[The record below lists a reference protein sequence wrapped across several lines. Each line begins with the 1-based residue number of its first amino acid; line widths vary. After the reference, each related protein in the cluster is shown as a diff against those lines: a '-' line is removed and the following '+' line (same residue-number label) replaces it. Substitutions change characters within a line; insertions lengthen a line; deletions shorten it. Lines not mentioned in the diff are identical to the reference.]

1 MNNYCDT
8 SFLPSAFDYD
18 IAALKKAANRILHR
32 EESLEP
38 LIKAL
43 LHGICDDR
51 FSTEIHSLRRLHECV
66 SSWDIFEN
74 GDIAGYIYQLIM
86 PSIEKKKRGQFFT
99 PDDTVGCLVDSALK
113 GTINLRDMRILDP
126 ACGSGQF
133 LLSAFRRL
141 LSFYQSQGT
150 PDHEAVY
157 HIVTR
162 NLYGSD
168 TDPVA
173 IMIARYNLSR
183 LSGVPEDRIDHV
195 SCFDFL
201 TTDTLFESFSLNMEL
216 FDAIIGNPPWG
227 SKFDASQKKYFRKIY
242 ESAKSGVN
250 SFTLFMEKSLELLK
264 ESGRISFLIP
274 EAYLNIKAHSRSRLL
289 YLNSTKINE
298 IQICGEQ
305 FRNVYAPSIIFIA
318 EKCACENV
326 RNANKVKILAGQQS
340 GDASSTYIQQKAYYS
355 TFQNIFNIH
364 YTPKSASVIDTI
376 RSGGDLYLENNATFF
391 LGIVT
396 GDNEAHLSTT
406 CTAAHPH
413 PIVIGKDISPFRI
426 SFSGHYFN
434 YEPEKLQQVAP
445 QQFYKTENKILYKF
459 IGKKLT
465 FAMDY
470 DGLYTLNNVNGF
482 IPDLEACTPEYLTA
496 LFNSS
501 VMQYYYDKTFFTVKV
516 LRGNL
521 EKLPIR
527 TASQRDMKKISSLAH
542 SLSQPGSESDMARTR
557 ETLNDMFF
565 SIYNIKDRDVYR
577 MIEEGQERLF

>member
-8 SFLPSAFDYD
+8 SFLPSTFDYD
-18 IAALKKAANRILHR
+18 IAALQKAARQIIH
-32 EESLEP
+32 SGGSIEP
-38 LIKAL
+38 MVCAL
-43 LHGICDDR
+43 LHSGSDARYTDI
-51 FSTEIHSLRRLHECV
+51 SHSLQRLHECI
-66 SSWDIFEN
+66 SSWDILEN
-74 GDIAGYIYQLIM
+74 GDIAGYVYQLIM
-86 PSIEKKKRGQFFT
+86 PAAEKKKHGQFFT
-99 PDDTVGCLVDSALK
+99 PEDIVEYLVDRALTDRTGLK
-113 GTINLRDMRILDP
+113 ELRILDP

-133 LLSAFRRL
+133 LLSAFKHL
-141 LSFYQSQGT
+141 LRSYQAQGL

-157 HIVTR
+157 HIVTL

-168 TDPVA
+168 SDPMAVK
-173 IMIARYNLSR
+173 IARYNLSR
-183 LSGVPEDRIDHV
+183 LSGVPADRIQHI

-201 TTDTLFESFSLNMEL
+201 TTDTLFDTFSLNTQK
-216 FDAIIGNPPWG
+216 FDAVIGNPPWG
-227 SKFDASQKKYFRKIY
+227 SKFDASKKKYFRKIF

-250 SFTLFMEKSLELLK
+250 SFTLFMERSLDLLK
-264 ESGRISFLIP
+264 ESGRMSFLVP

-289 YLNSTKINE
+289 FLNSAKIEE
-298 IQICGEQ
+298 IQTCGEQ
-305 FRNVYAPSIIFIA
+305 FKNVFAPSIVFVA
-318 EKCACENV
+318 EKCSSEQE
-326 RNANKVKILAGQQS
+326 RNANSVRILDARQP
-340 GDASSTYIQQKAYYS
+340 GDSSSTYIQQKNYYS

-396 GDNEAHLSTT
+396 GDNETHLSTT
-406 CTAAHPH
+406 CTQAHPH
-413 PIVIGKDISPFRI
+413 PIVIGKDISPFKI

-434 YEPEKLQQVAP
+434 YEADKLQQVAP
-445 QQFYKTENKILYKF
+445 QQYYKTENKILYKF

-482 IPDLEACTPEYLTA
+482 IPELDSCTPEYLTA

-527 TASQRDMKKISSLAH
+527 TASERDMKKISALAH
-542 SLSQPGSESDMARTR
+542 SLSRTESESEIARTR
-557 ETLNDMFF
+557 ATLDDMFF

-577 MIEEGQERLF
+577 MLEEGQQRLF